1 MIPRPDSGGSPS
13 RRGTSYQQ
21 MSRCAPSSVAVIV
34 ESVRIFELRP
44 SAPTTR
50 SACSRCRAP
59 PRVYSTPTTRPPS
72 SSRSSA
78 DARAPISTRNPGKR
92 AASCHHER
100 QEPALR
106 DQRVVRVLRARAPVV
121 GQPVGAGGGAPHERV
136 SGAVRHGGEQRIGE
150 PQIVENLEH
159 GRGQGVATE
168 PAVEVGPGLE
178 QRDRHARPGQQVGQ
192 HHPARAAADDRAAGG
207 GLRGHGSTLT
217 ARRTPRRVGAPR
229 PAGAAALHGV
239 RQPCTVCATRAI
251 FAALPS
257 RGASRAPPRDG
268 PARGRVHDGGGGDAV
283 GADGGAAPPAPPG
296 DPPGRGG
303 PVLAPDGG
311 AAVGAGHHER
321 AASGTIS
328 SSALYGGDVPICTM
342 RGIHRR
348 MPPRSGS
355 DW

>member
-1 MIPRPDSGGSPS
+1 
-13 RRGTSYQQ
+13 

-59 PRVYSTPTTRPPS
+59 PRVYSTPTTRPSPRRRRVAEQRGRPRPHLDAE
-72 SSRSSA
+72 SREA
-78 DARAPISTRNPGKR
+78 GGLL
-92 AASCHHER
+92 HHER

-121 GQPVGAGGGAPHERV
+121 GQAVGAGGGAPHERV
-136 SGAVRHGGEQRIGE
+136 GGAVRHGGEQRIGE

-192 HHPARAAADDRAAGG
+192 HHPARASADDRAAGG

-217 ARRTPRRVGAPR
+217 ARRTPRRVDAPR

-239 RQPCTVCATRAI
+239 RQPARRASPRCVTVARCVSR
-251 FAALPS
+251 PS
-257 RGASRAPPRDG
+257 S
-268 PARGRVHDGGGGDAV
+268 
-283 GADGGAAPPAPPG
+283 
-296 DPPGRGG
+296 
-303 PVLAPDGG
+303 
-311 AAVGAGHHER
+311 
-321 AASGTIS
+321 
-328 SSALYGGDVPICTM
+328 
-342 RGIHRR
+342 
-348 MPPRSGS
+348 
-355 DW
+355 